1 MTEVSSTR
9 RSLSHKELQG
19 HWQWLEQQNSR
30 TAPADNFV
38 ADHPD
43 NYKEESIT
51 QSWLPQASAPLA
63 WNRPYT
69 IEKPLS
75 HDQPGALWSFDS
87 SRQEHESLLY
97 TGIQE
102 QQYDS
107 GFVSFVYDLTRPVIN
122 SLAYPTYASSNSQVA
137 HASGDVY
144 PSPTPHTGHF
154 QTSYSNEIS
163 SFQLESRDYSNYSGE
178 SVQEKRALSWPP
190 LSEDVQSHILPIK
203 TGDQRKES
211 SNQSPAALRL
221 TWAICEVPAVRRH
234 KSHPST
240 IPKRKSLS
248 DSIAAQSSLV
258 VEAPQKDLSE
268 LVDVFENVPGA
279 LVNVKRRKKLDY
291 QVRKAARE
299 VRKAGAC
306 HQCRFRKRTVSCI
319 PLNTLLSELTVLVF
333 YWYSM
338 CFVPETRS

>member
-1 MTEVSSTR
+1 MTEIGSAR

-19 HWQWLEQQNSR
+19 HWQWLELQNSR

-38 ADHPD
+38 ADYPD
-43 NYKEESIT
+43 NYKEVSIT
-51 QSWLPQASAPLA
+51 QSWLTQASAPLA
-63 WNRPYT
+63 WNRPNT
-69 IEKPLS
+69 IEQPLS
-75 HDQPGALWSFDS
+75 HDQPGALRSFDG

-107 GFVSFVYDLTRPVIN
+107 GFVSFVYDLTRPAIN
-122 SLAYPTYASSNSQVA
+122 SFAYPAYASSNSQVA
-137 HASGDVY
+137 HASGDAY
-144 PSPTPHTGHF
+144 PSPTPHAAHS
-154 QTSYSNEIS
+154 QTS
-163 SFQLESRDYSNYSGE
+163 SFQLESTDYPNYPGE
-178 SVQEKRALSWPP
+178 SVQEEQALSWPP
-190 LSEDVQSHILPIK
+190 FSEEVQSHIPPIK
-203 TGDQRKES
+203 IGDKPKES

-240 IPKRKSLS
+240 IPKRKSSS
-248 DSIAAQSSLV
+248 DSIAAHSSLV

-268 LVDVFENVPGA
+268 LVDVFENAPGA
-279 LVNVKRRKKLDY
+279 LANVKRRKKLES

-319 PLNTLLSELTVLVF
+319 PLNTLLLKLIVLVF